1 MFHFNRG
8 LWLPFPRIL
17 YDFYVVEVV
26 HGQYGSYMRLKNC
39 DFDDHLKHPPL
50 NCCDSN
56 TFSQLSAERLMSMPK
71 LQPQPQPGVKL
82 FQKHP
87 HCLVPWGLYRSI
99 SWKEAFLNP
108 GCWGL
113 GGGSFFSRH
122 VEPWYALITTP
133 LSRCDHLP
141 GKCWQ
146 ISWFST
152 EWLQPWQP
160 PLRGFQRRTLWNSP
174 WRMGVYNMKYV
185 CIDIHPLKLNV
196 DTQNS
201 HVGKGD
207 TVISA
212 SMLNFHGV
220 CIYLYYMEEWYKEAV
235 F

>member
-1 MFHFNRG
+1 MY
-8 LWLPFPRIL
+8 IIK
-17 YDFYVVEVV
+17 VV
-26 HGQYGSYMRLKNC
+26 HGQYGSYTRFKNYG
-39 DFDDHLKHPPL
+39 FDDHLKHPPL

-56 TFSQLSAERLMSMPK
+56 IFSQLFCRATHVHAEIAATTTAWRKTVSKTPPLPSS
-71 LQPQPQPGVKL
+71 LR
-82 FQKHP
+82 F
-87 HCLVPWGLYRSI
+87 RSI